1 MLQVV
6 FYLQWVWHS
15 PNIRHLFTSCR
26 KDRLCIWFVQSENK
40 LDKKFNSS
48 LPLVACSR
56 DHVLLT
62 LFVLPAY
69 SGVQHT
75 LCCVFCFVCLC
86 LVYPKLTDSL
96 DCPFLVAL
104 SVFSNVYLQCI
115 YSGGYFDNHLHSKH
129 NHGAEFEPF
138 FYGWLQPEQKGGI
151 IVVGSSGYDWEILPC
166 YVQ

>member
-56 DHVLLT
+56 DHVLLYVICVCLHIVVYST
-62 LFVLPAY
+62 HCAVCFVL
-69 SGVQHT
+69 
-75 LCCVFCFVCLC
+75 CVFVLC
-86 LVYPKLTDSL
+86 TLSWQILWIVHSWL
-96 DCPFLVAL
+96 PFR
-104 SVFSNVYLQCI
+104 FSQTFIYNVYTL
-115 YSGGYFDNHLHSKH
+115 
-129 NHGAEFEPF
+129 
-138 FYGWLQPEQKGGI
+138 GGI
-151 IVVGSSGYDWEILPC
+151 LIIIYIQNIIMEQNLNRSSMVDCNQNKKRGL
-166 YVQ
+166 